1 MGNLVLFWGFV
12 KQGLQ
17 CLAAAGAAELS
28 LCCGGCGCFSG
39 EERGGENKR
48 KSFMWVGLHIA
59 MEDCPAFYQVKFLG
73 GSTTY
78 LHPTGLPGAGRGFSP
93 SAGGAFC
100 GLSECTREV
109 ETLM

>member
-1 MGNLVLFWGFV
+1 MGNLGLFWGFV

-17 CLAAAGAAELS
+17 RLAAAGAAELS
-28 LCCGGCGCFSG
+28 LCRGGCGCFSG
-39 EERGGENKR
+39 EERGGKNKR
-48 KSFMWVGLHIA
+48 KSFMWVGLH
-59 MEDCPAFYQVKFLG
+59 MEDCPAFHQVKFLG

-78 LHPTGLPGAGRGFSP
+78 LHPTRLPGAGQGFSP

-100 GLSECTREV
+100 GLSESTREV